1 MRIKLFFLL
10 FNLVYIVNIYGQTGI
25 NTVSTTPQQA
35 LHVNGTSVSSQIGT
49 SGVYLVKPT
58 IRIEGLNNTNNAV
71 ASGSTSLVQHVSAT
85 QDGDFILSND
95 YVAPLVTTKLGTDE
109 ITTAVTINATVANTL
124 TTGVLKTYS
133 FTLSQ
138 PSVVHFLASVSV
150 SVYDGSGATIT
161 DNMDRLYR
169 SYFNFT
175 AAPTGVTIS
184 SPFGHNGYSYTNNS
198 TTGATGNMYLQ
209 PESYLVLPKG
219 SYTVQLIGAVVT
231 GAFVGGSVAPLR
243 GIFGQAGSDMVSIIA
258 TAL

>member
-95 YVAPLVTTKLGTDE
+95 YVAPLVTTNLGTDE
-109 ITTAVTINATVANTL
+109 ITTAVTINV
-124 TTGVLKTYS
+124 TTSGLIIGVLKTYS
-133 FTLSQ
+133 FTLNQ
-138 PSVVHFLASVSV
+138 PSAVHFLASVSV
-150 SVYDGSGATIT
+150 SVYDSSGAVLT
-161 DNMDRLYR
+161 DNINRAYR

-175 AAPTGVTIS
+175 AAPTGVTTN
-184 SPFGHNGYSYTNNS
+184 SPFGHNGYSYTNNNL
-198 TTGATGNMYLQ
+198 TGAVGNMYLQ
-209 PESYLVLPKG
+209 PESYLILPKG
-219 SYTVQLIGAVVT
+219 NYTVDL
-231 GAFVGGSVAPLR
+231 VGGAAGSGTSTINVLR
-243 GIFGQAGSDMVSIIA
+243 AIFGQAGSDMVSIIA